1 MGLEFL
7 IGALVCFGIGAGKA
21 VIDKLKPT
29 TPYIP
34 PTTPNPPINKNW
46 DKPKITEKGQ
56 VIIDDY
62 VAYSNDLK
70 HFDYYTVQQWAKAGK
85 YNLPD
90 GQYTHIIGDSRFP
103 ELAKQLEEMTG
114 KKNEY

>member
-7 IGALVCFGIGAGKA
+7 IGALAIIGIRLGKD
-21 VIDKLKPT
+21 VVNNMKPT
-29 TPYIP
+29 QPYIP
-34 PTTPNPPINKNW
+34 PTPDPPKNEHW
-46 DKPKITEKGQ
+46 SEPKITEKGQ

-70 HFDYYTVQQWAKAGK
+70 KFDYYTVQRWAKAGK

-90 GQYTHIIGDSRFP
+90 GQYTHIIGD
-103 ELAKQLEEMTG
+103 
-114 KKNEY
+114 